1 MAKNEEKQDYDA
13 LALEDV
19 AYGTQ
24 HALECLLD
32 ILITKGVISE
42 QEFKDKL
49 NEMIEQSPDSSQK

>member
-1 MAKNEEKQDYDA
+1 MEKQEDFEK

-19 AYGTQ
+19 AFGTQ

-49 NEMIEQSPDSSQK
+49 NEMVEESPEVSDK

>member
-1 MAKNEEKQDYDA
+1 MDKKQDFEK

-24 HALECLLD
+24 HAVECLLD

-49 NEMIEQSPDSSQK
+49 NEMVEESSEVPEE